1 MTTLSNKKKKKTKN
15 TLISRTFSEEK
26 IRDSAYCVQLPLAE
40 NVPAVN
46 EDKPKIFKSKRIFFF
61 LLFFFL
67 QHQGTELA
75 KGKVVISVLTSHV
88 HPQSQHQR
96 VCSVPGIRM
105 EGHWCVLMDNI
116 TNSIILKTIKG
127 KRENTTLNS
136 SVCTKRKAEYK
147 KLLENLITTLAVP

>member
-26 IRDSAYCVQLPLAE
+26 ICDSAYCVQLPLAE

-46 EDKPKIFKSKRIFFF
+46 EDKPKIFKSTKIFFF
-61 LLFFFL
+61 FF

-75 KGKVVISVLTSHV
+75 KERVVISVLTSHV

-96 VCSVPGIRM
+96 VCSVPGIRT

-116 TNSIILKTIKG
+116 TNSIILQTIKG
-127 KRENTTLNS
+127 KRENTILNS

-147 KLLENLITTLAVP
+147 RLLENLITTLAVL